1 MTSDIQRRKVDHL
14 ELCATDAVA
23 FRERTT
29 LLECVR
35 LVHQSLPEL
44 GVGDLDLRVSILG
57 KTLRAPLMIAAM
69 TGGTER
75 SAEVNQELSAIA
87 EKRGIGFGL
96 GSQRAMHRE
105 PSTAWT
111 YQVRKLAPT
120 TLVLG
125 NLGAVAARD
134 VESSVLAQLMS
145 DIGADGLCLH
155 LNPAQEL
162 VQPGGDRDFRGCMAA
177 IERLVRD
184 LPIPVIGKETG
195 AGISRDTAKKL
206 FGIGVRTIDVSGAGG
221 TSWVGVEALRA
232 EGNDKLLGEA
242 LWDWGVPTAA
252 SVVFAAETGATV
264 IATGGIKSGVD
275 VARALA
281 LGADIAGIA
290 RPVLQAF
297 AAEGR
302 AGVERFLD
310 QVEQE
315 LSAVML
321 LCGVSRPQDLRHV
334 PRVITGE
341 LKDWLA

>member
-14 ELCATDAVA
+14 ELCATDEVA

-44 GVGDLDLRVSILG
+44 AVASMDLSVSILG
-57 KTLRAPLMIAAM
+57 KTLRAPLMIAGM
-69 TGGTER
+69 TGGSER
-75 SAEVNQELSAIA
+75 SAEVNHALSAIA

-105 PSTAWT
+105 PGTAWT
-111 YQVRKLAPT
+111 YQVRQHAPT
-120 TLVLG
+120 TLILG
-125 NLGAVAARD
+125 NVGAVHARD
-134 VESSVLAQLMS
+134 VESGVLAQLVA

-162 VQPGGDRDFRGCMAA
+162 VQPGGDRDFVGCLDA

-184 LPIPVIGKETG
+184 LPVPVIAKETG
-195 AGISRDTAKKL
+195 AGISRETARKL
-206 FGIGVRTIDVSGAGG
+206 MNIGVKTIDVSGAGG

-232 EGNDKLLGEA
+232 DGNAKVLGEL

-252 SVVFAAETGATV
+252 SVAYAAEAGAQV
-264 IATGGIKSGVD
+264 IATGGIKNGLD
-275 VARALA
+275 VARAIA

-297 AAEGR
+297 TTGGPAGAE
-302 AGVERFLD
+302 AFLD
-310 QVEQE
+310 QVEQQ

-321 LCGVSRPQDLRHV
+321 LCGARRPQDLRNV

-341 LKDWLA
+341 LKEWLA